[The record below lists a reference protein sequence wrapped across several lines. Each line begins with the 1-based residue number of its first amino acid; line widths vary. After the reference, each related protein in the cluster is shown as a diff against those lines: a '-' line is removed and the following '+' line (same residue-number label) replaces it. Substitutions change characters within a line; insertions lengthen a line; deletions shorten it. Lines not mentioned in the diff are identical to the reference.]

1 MNHPIPKYLPGR
13 TDIPI
18 ANPFHL
24 EKYNFQDEFHVVIFY
39 LTDQTCKIIVR
50 RLDADHGW
58 GLDLKIQIRDVE
70 SGKWETVTIGS
81 SDNNNEVIIEKKL
94 QTIQLGKKTFLEQK
108 IPKRIIQT
116 HFSDRYLSRNHYNAI
131 QSFLE
136 LNPEY
141 EYEYFNNQDCRN
153 FIQLNYD
160 SSILNAYD
168 HLIPGAFRSDFFRV
182 CYMYKK
188 GGCYFDNKHILR
200 MPLSDIIKPHH
211 LNFYCK
217 DAGSDTRNHNGIFFS
232 VAGDLDLLALIKEMT
247 KKIHRRD
254 RGRTVFDITGPDIF
268 YRFTKNKNV
277 AFFPHD
283 FGSHNKYNQRVM
295 YQGKTVVVRSY
306 KGYYDSNHR
315 SENYQELW
323 EQNRLFYEN
332 YQLFN
337 NDYIAL
343 TKPEW
348 LSWTEEIK
356 HDRSTSRR
364 TRGAN
369 FWIEKKHY
377 NLPIKDRF
385 RIEKIGNDLKI
396 TREDG
401 QNWGINLSLRII
413 NDKTNEIKDYQVG
426 SSPHKSK
433 IIRI

>member
-1 MNHPIPKYLPGR
+1 
-13 TDIPI
+13 
-18 ANPFHL
+18 
-24 EKYNFQDEFHVVIFY
+24 
-39 LTDQTCKIIVR
+39 
-50 RLDADHGW
+50 
-58 GLDLKIQIRDVE
+58 
-70 SGKWETVTIGS
+70 
-81 SDNNNEVIIEKKL
+81 
-94 QTIQLGKKTFLEQK
+94 
-108 IPKRIIQT
+108 
-116 HFSDRYLSRNHYNAI
+116 
-131 QSFLE
+131 
-136 LNPEY
+136 
-141 EYEYFNNQDCRN
+141 
-153 FIQLNYD
+153 
-160 SSILNAYD
+160 
-168 HLIPGAFRSDFFRV
+168 
-182 CYMYKK
+182 
-188 GGCYFDNKHILR
+188 
-200 MPLSDIIKPHH
+200 
-211 LNFYCK
+211 
-217 DAGSDTRNHNGIFFS
+217 
-232 VAGDLDLLALIKEMT
+232 MT

-295 YQGKTVVVRSY
+295 YQGKTVVIRSY
-306 KGYYDSNHR
+306 KGYYNSNHR